1 MYHLN
6 ETSNEDYPVALMA
19 NGQTDTLP
27 VTNGHHNGKEEVT
40 LFLSREML
48 AFNSE
53 TTGSLISDRSVNQ
66 IVGNYVFAMAM
77 VQRQAKGYEQD
88 ICNSFPCEV
97 ADGHILKFFHFIE
110 LVFSLPIAIYQEL
123 KGLQGF
129 FAPKSIH
136 QVFFDV
142 LKKNSSS
149 KKLETQ
155 AKSIKTLAKIP
166 KKLRTANSN

>member
-1 MYHLN
+1 MLPLVKSATMYHLN

-66 IVGNYVFAMAM
+66 IVGNYLHWPTSKNNQKDMNKTYVTLFLHF
-77 VQRQAKGYEQD
+77 GHD
-88 ICNSFPCEV
+88 FPR
-97 ADGHILKFFHFIE
+97 
-110 LVFSLPIAIYQEL
+110 AIIQ
-123 KGLQGF
+123 
-129 FAPKSIH
+129 
-136 QVFFDV
+136 
-142 LKKNSSS
+142 
-149 KKLETQ
+149 
-155 AKSIKTLAKIP
+155 
-166 KKLRTANSN
+166 

>member
-66 IVGNYVFAMAM
+66 MVENYLHWPLSKDKQKDMNKITLFLHL
-77 VQRQAKGYEQD
+77 
-88 ICNSFPCEV
+88 
-97 ADGHILKFFHFIE
+97 GH
-110 LVFSLPIAIYQEL
+110 V
-123 KGLQGF
+123 
-129 FAPKSIH
+129 
-136 QVFFDV
+136 
-142 LKKNSSS
+142 
-149 KKLETQ
+149 T
-155 AKSIKTLAKIP
+155 
-166 KKLRTANSN
+166 

>member
-66 IVGNYVFAMAM
+66 MVGNYVFALAM

-88 ICNSFPCEV
+88 ICNSFPTFGPCDL
-97 ADGHILKFFHFIE
+97 ADGHISKNFHFIE
-110 LVFSLPIAIYQEL
+110 LVFSLPIHIYQEL
-123 KGLQGF
+123 KGLHYRF
-129 FAPKSIH
+129 FAPKSKHTYIH
-136 QVFFDV
+136 YPLF
-142 LKKNSSS
+142 
-149 KKLETQ
+149 
-155 AKSIKTLAKIP
+155 
-166 KKLRTANSN
+166 

>member
-88 ICNSFPCEV
+88 ILCNSFPCEV

-123 KGLQGF
+123 KGLQVF

-136 QVFFDV
+136 QVFF
-142 LKKNSSS
+142 
-149 KKLETQ
+149 
-155 AKSIKTLAKIP
+155 
-166 KKLRTANSN
+166 

>member
-1 MYHLN
+1 MKPILPLVPKSATMYHLN

-66 IVGNYVFAMAM
+66 MVGNYVFALAM

-88 ICNSFPCEV
+88 NSFPPFGPCDL
-97 ADGHILKFFHFIE
+97 ADGHISKYFHFIE
-110 LVFSLPIAIYQEL
+110 LPLF
-123 KGLQGF
+123 
-129 FAPKSIH
+129 
-136 QVFFDV
+136 
-142 LKKNSSS
+142 
-149 KKLETQ
+149 
-155 AKSIKTLAKIP
+155 
-166 KKLRTANSN
+166 